1 MDNYE
6 RPLSPLEAVQT
17 LFCLIK
23 LASCIRVIDLR
34 QLAAYLRREPGVQL
48 AFYERAEANVL
59 IKRELE
65 LLSMPSKPNAVIEAF
80 WISPSTRLYDGTAF
94 SPSPGNP
101 DALNLWIEP
110 LAGDSAGN
118 ADVIHRFIKEVI
130 ADDDID
136 KSEYLKDYL
145 AHWLQRPEEKPGV
158 MLVFLGAQ
166 GTGKGMFFR
175 LLNKITRGSCLSV
188 SNAEVVTG
196 RFNAALERHSG
207 VWFDEAL
214 FAGNRKQ
221 TDSLKA
227 LVTEPFLTIEEKYQP
242 HRVIESV
249 HRFFA
254 ASNHDHFAII
264 DADDRRMAFFRVSD
278 RHKQDTAFFAKLVAA
293 IEDES
298 TVQRF
303 VYDLRQRD
311 LTSFD
316 VRKKPEALEQ
326 TSQKLKSLIGFD
338 RYWYEVLCSGH
349 FDLASLEID
358 PYEQWKE
365 TPFKPNA
372 KIVRQYRAF
381 DRSAQRFQTVQVAEV
396 VDRLMLLCPSASKTR
411 KQVKSGPSN
420 ETKYARGIQLPTI
433 DVARED
439 FEGWLGGAV
448 RWP

>member
-1 MDNYE
+1 MDNFE
-6 RPLSPLEAVQT
+6 RPRSALEAVQK

-48 AFYERAEANVL
+48 AFYERAEATIL

-65 LLSMPSKPNAVIEAF
+65 LLSLSSKPGPVIEDFYA
-80 WISPSTRLYDGTAF
+80 SPSTRVYEGTAF
-94 SPSPGNP
+94 SPKPGNLR
-101 DALNLWIEP
+101 ALNLWTPP
-110 LAGDSAGN
+110 LAGDPAGN
-118 ADVIHRFIKEVI
+118 ADLIHQFVDEVI
-130 ADDDID
+130 ADGDMK
-136 KSEYLKDYL
+136 KSEWLKNFL
-145 AHWLQRPEEKPGV
+145 AHLLQHPEEKPGV
-158 MLVFLGAQ
+158 MVVLLGAQ

-196 RFNAALERHSG
+196 RFNSALEGHSG
-207 VWFDEAL
+207 IWFDEAL

-221 TDSLKA
+221 ADCLKA
-227 LVTEPFLTIEEKYQP
+227 LVTEPFITIEEKFQP
-242 HRVIESV
+242 IRKIESV

-254 ASNHDHFAII
+254 ASNHEHFASI
-264 DADDRRMAFFRVSD
+264 DADDRRMVYFRLSD
-278 RHKQDTAFFAKLVAA
+278 KYKQSTAYFAKLVAA

-303 VYDLRQRD
+303 VYDLRRRD
-311 LTSFD
+311 LSSFD
-316 VRKKPEALEQ
+316 VRRKPEVLEQ
-326 TSQKLKSLIGFD
+326 TSQKLKSLVGFD

-358 PYEQWKE
+358 PYEQWEK

-372 KIVRQYRAF
+372 MVVRQYRAF
-381 DRSAQRFQTVQVAEV
+381 NRSAQRFQTVQVAEV
-396 VDRLMLLCPSASKTR
+396 VDRLLLLCPSASKTR
-411 KQVKSGPSN
+411 KQVKTGLSGG
-420 ETKYARGIQLPTI
+420 TKYARGVQLPTI
-433 DVARED
+433 DVARAE
-439 FEGWLGGAV
+439 FERWIGGAV